1 MTSSADTPDTL
12 IRAKKPAGTAIRDLD
27 EWYAYAPPRKPK
39 QQWKDFRS
47 AKELAR
53 SWLRDGSPSMPIEYS
68 ELLHSLTLT
77 RRFEPEFA
85 IAEVEIPIDEFFG
98 PRNSDLV
105 VIGMAG
111 RHRIVLAVEAK
122 ADEEFAKTVA
132 GEMQG
137 LPTRSNKPERVA
149 RLVTAVLNRSLNAH
163 VNTLRYQLLHSLAA
177 TAIKAKEH
185 GAKLGVLLIHEF
197 ISLKL
202 DFDKVAA
209 NASDL
214 KSFVRTVPGWE
225 QQTIVTGK
233 LLPPIMLKG
242 NKDVPNDQLV
252 TIGKVRTLIPHDAEE
267 RERLPAGFNS
277 RSRQFLVP
285 SPSTLPQV

>member
-1 MTSSADTPDTL
+1 MKEGIL
-12 IRAKKPAGTAIRDLD
+12 IRAKSYDGAVIRCVQ
-27 EWYAYAPPRKPK
+27 EWRELAPPKKPLI
-39 QQWKDFRS
+39 QWQDFHS
-47 AKELAR
+47 AKELAQA
-53 SWLRDGSPSMPIEYS
+53 WLREGSPAMPYEYS
-68 ELLHSLTLT
+68 TLLQSHVIT
-77 RRFEPEFA
+77 RRFKPECA
-85 IAEVEIPIDEFFG
+85 IAEVEIRIDEFYG

-105 VIGMAG
+105 VIGTAN
-111 RHRIVLAVEAK
+111 RHPIVLAVEAK
-122 ADEEFAKTVA
+122 ADEEFAKTV
-132 GEMQG
+132 GREMLG
-137 LPTRSNKPERVA
+137 LPMTSNKPERIA
-149 RLVTAVLNRSLNAH
+149 RLVAAVLNRSLDAH
-163 VNTLRYQLLHSLAA
+163 VSTLRYQLLHSLAA

-225 QQTIVTGK
+225 QQTIKTGK
-233 LLPPIMLKG
+233 LLPPVMLKG